1 MFKLNFFQVLASI
14 LSRNVI
20 LVPLSVLFCVL
31 PAQAHSADSISAL
44 LSKSAQAAELVSYKG
59 TFIYS
64 NGMEPETMRVYRLV
78 SSSGFHERIQSLNG
92 DSSEIVRNSKGVWCY
107 FPDRKEGFF
116 KFRDDELFRMPKI
129 DAALVPELQKYYLI
143 TIVGRERIA
152 NRWTNQLKFMPKDS
166 YRYGVNLWIDAES
179 GLLLRS
185 DLFNKDQEVIDWYA
199 FVDIALNE
207 EIHVSDLMPT
217 ESGTDYLW
225 NFSSEGEI
233 MVTDAS
239 TPLSITLL
247 PDGFKKI
254 KHVRTQSEE
263 EEKEQ
268 IVFTDDLATVSL
280 FMQKLNQDKPDGY
293 FVGSSQLGAV
303 NAYGRVIDGYQVTVV
318 GEVPFDTV
326 RAIGESIEIRN

>member
-1 MFKLNFFQVLASI
+1 MLKLNFFQLFASI
-14 LSRNVI
+14 VSRNII
-20 LVPLSVLFCVL
+20 LMPLAALCSIL
-31 PAQAHSADSISAL
+31 PVQAHSADSISVL
-44 LSKSAQAAELVSYKG
+44 LSKSAQAAESVSYKG

-64 NGMEPETMRVYRLV
+64 NGLEPETMRVYRLV
-78 SSSGFHERIQSLNG
+78 SSSGFQERIHSLSG

-116 KFRDDELFRMPKI
+116 KFRDDQLFRMPKI

-143 TIVGRERIA
+143 TMVGRERIA
-152 NRWTNQLKFMPKDS
+152 NRWTNQLKFIPKDS
-166 YRYGVNLWIDAES
+166 YRYGVNLWIDTES

-199 FVDIALNE
+199 FVDITLDE
-207 EIHVSDLMPT
+207 QIQDSDLLPT
-217 ESGTDYLW
+217 ESGADYLW
-225 NFSSEGEI
+225 TFSSEGEM
-233 MVTDAS
+233 MVADAL
-239 TPLSITLL
+239 TPLNVTML

-263 EEKEQ
+263 DEKEQ
-268 IVFTDDLATVSL
+268 IVFSDDLATVSL
-280 FMQKLNQDKPDGY
+280 FMQKLDQDKLDGY
-293 FVGSSQLGAV
+293 FVGSSKLGAV

-326 RAIGESIEIRN
+326 RVIGESIEIRN

>member
-1 MFKLNFFQVLASI
+1 
-14 LSRNVI
+14 
-20 LVPLSVLFCVL
+20 
-31 PAQAHSADSISAL
+31 
-44 LSKSAQAAELVSYKG
+44 
-59 TFIYS
+59 
-64 NGMEPETMRVYRLV
+64 MRVYRLI
-78 SSSGFHERIQSLNG
+78 SSSGFQERIQSLNG

-116 KFRDDELFRMPKI
+116 KFRDDQLFRMPRI

-143 TIVGRERIA
+143 TMVGRERIA

-166 YRYGVNLWIDAES
+166 YRYGVNLWIDVES

-207 EIHVSDLMPT
+207 EVHHSDLLPT
-217 ESGTDYLW
+217 EPGTDYLW

-233 MVTDAS
+233 MVSDAS
-239 TPLSITLL
+239 TPLIVTML

-280 FMQKLNQDKPDGY
+280 FMQKLNQDKLDGY
-293 FVGSSQLGAV
+293 FTGSSHLGAV
-303 NAYGRVIDGYQVTVV
+303 NAYGRVIGGYQVTVV